1 MKKCVKMIFSTLL
14 TLSLIMSA
22 FVFNVSAASVSVSGG
37 NYEVGQRVS
46 VPVKFEGDA
55 PLVSVLIEAKY
66 NASVLRLESVSGVDS
81 KDVNKGNGTVKFI
94 DENFTGG
101 SKKGSYTL
109 NFTAIAAGNSDISV
123 SAAGSDGTSEFSD
136 SKTAKITVT
145 APKPSSNANL
155 SSIKLSAGSLS
166 PEFNPNT
173 LFYDVTVKYDVDEI
187 TISATKADGKST
199 YTGGGTFGLEVG
211 EKNERVLTVTAED
224 GTKKTYIVYVK
235 RMTEEETAAY
245 EDEQRDANPLLVVIN
260 GKDYTI
266 SNDLTDVE
274 IPAGFTQG
282 TATRKESEIT
292 VLNDEHGKYQLC
304 WLVNADGEGAF
315 YSRDEEDNFKKLVY
329 INAGGKMYIVESFD
343 IEDILPDAFVF
354 STCTIDGTEIRT
366 VNYTDENLKDFNI
379 FSCYVDG
386 KTAYYRLDTVD
397 GTMQRAVDFDI
408 ALEEGKNTVT
418 APVVNTQ
425 NAENKFSIKNMNK
438 TGILVLGLMVL
449 IAIILIVLAIMIIIK
464 IASPKVPEEYGYG
477 DSQTNAGDFIL
488 GEENVEAP
496 TLETETN
503 EVEDSQEST
512 VEETS
517 EPSEESENQESE
529 VPEEGTKS
537 EQE

>member
-1 MKKCVKMIFSTLL
+1 MMKKCVKIIFSTLL
-14 TLSLIMSA
+14 TLCLIMSV
-22 FVFNVSAASVSVSGG
+22 FVFNVNAASVSVSGG

-66 NASVLRLESVSGVDS
+66 NSSVLRLDSVSGVDS
-81 KDVNKGNGTVKFI
+81 KDVNNGNGTVKFI

-136 SKTAKITVT
+136 SKTAKIAVT

-166 PEFNPNT
+166 PAFDPNT

-199 YTGGGTFGLEVG
+199 YTGGGTFGLETG
-211 EKNERVLTVTAED
+211 KKNERVLTVTAED

-245 EDEQRDANPLLVVIN
+245 EEEQRDANPLLVVIN

-266 SNDLTDVE
+266 SNDLTNVE
-274 IPAGFTQG
+274 IPVGFTQG
-282 TATRKESEIT
+282 TSTRKEAEIT

-329 INAGGKMYIVESFD
+329 INAGGKMYIVENFD
-343 IEDILPDAFVF
+343 IEDILPDAFLF
-354 STCTIDGTEIRT
+354 STCTIDGTEVRT
-366 VNYTDENLKDFNI
+366 VNYADEALKDFNI
-379 FSCYVDG
+379 FNCYVDG
-386 KTAYYRLDTVD
+386 KTAHYRLDTVD

-408 ALEEGKNTVT
+408 ALESSNDAVS

-425 NAENKFSIKNMNK
+425 NTENKFSIKNMSK
-438 TGILVLGLMVL
+438 IGILVLGLIVL
-449 IAIILIVLAIMIIIK
+449 VAIILILLAIMIIVK
-464 IASPKVPEEYGYG
+464 IASSKEPEEYGYG

-488 GEENVEAP
+488 GDENAETPTIESEMSEVEA
-496 TLETETN
+496 L
-503 EVEDSQEST
+503 QEPT
-512 VEETS
+512 VEEIDEQTS
-517 EPSEESENQESE
+517 EKMTEEIQ
-529 VPEEGTKS
+529 S